1 MSTISTHFKPAVIS
15 LLIGLQASVCA
26 ADLIKIPIGQQDK
39 ELQHLSKPTRGQSKA
54 QVELQFGVPVQRY
67 NARGEPPISRWEYAG
82 FMVFFEYE
90 HVIHSVVKH
99 RPNEDAEL
107 SREVEI
113 EALN

>member
-1 MSTISTHFKPAVIS
+1 MSTIAARFMPAMIT
-15 LLIGLQASVCA
+15 LLIGLQPSISA
-26 ADLIKIPIGQQDK
+26 ADLIKIPIGEQDK
-39 ELQHLSKPTRGQSKA
+39 ELQHLKKPTRGQSKA
-54 QVELQFGVPVQRY
+54 EVEGQFGIPVQRY

-107 SREVEI
+107 NRNVEI